1 MHENATRTPR
11 RIVPTLVD
19 MNAGKGQNR
28 HQVEAFIHDHFAQ
41 IHGADVRKYLPALMS
56 LRSDDGNLLGALGL
70 RAAAGETLYLEHY
83 LDRPIE
89 QVLAGAVGTSVSRDG
104 VIEVGN
110 LAVGAP
116 GGGRWLITA
125 LTAFLHAADQQWAV
139 FTCGPRLRN
148 AFTRLG
154 IDLADL
160 GPARPDRL
168 PDGEASLWGNYY
180 DQGPHVMA
188 ARVVQSHAVLATLF
202 ERECALTAL
211 WQHANEAGQHAGY
224 GARAA

>member
-1 MHENATRTPR
+1 MHDNRTHSPR

-19 MNAGKGQNR
+19 MNAGGDQNR
-28 HQVEAFIHDHFAQ
+28 REVETFIHDHFAQ
-41 IHGADVRKYLPALMS
+41 IHGADVRNFLPALMS
-56 LRSDDGNLLGALGL
+56 LRSDDGRLLGALGL
-70 RAAAGETLYLEHY
+70 RRAATGPLYLEHY

-89 QVLAGAVGTSVSRDG
+89 QALAAAIGAPLARDG
-104 VIEVGN
+104 LVEVGN

-125 LTAFLHAADQQWAV
+125 LTAFLNAAGQQWAV

-154 IDLADL
+154 IELADL
-160 GPARPDRL
+160 GPASIEQL
-168 PDGEASLWGNYY
+168 PAGDAALWGDYY
-180 DQGPHVMA
+180 EQGPHVMA
-188 ARVVQSHAVLATLF
+188 ARVSQSHAVLSTLF

-211 WQHANEAGQHAGY
+211 WQHANEAGQHSGC
-224 GARAA
+224 GTRAA